1 MNLGENIYRFRTE
14 KNMSQGDLADALD
27 VSRQSVSKWENNSST
42 PELEKLIKMSDLFG
56 ISLDELVSGKR
67 AEPKAQTIYGEK
79 PHHFSKREQLGLIFW
94 CFAAL
99 LVLAFALAR
108 EGLTGLVP
116 AVPLIFCGCFFYFD
130 TPHPGLDCC
139 WALCIPLMITFS
151 AGYVRSDFSNLISL
165 IIKIPL
171 FIFTLRTLR
180 NDPVELTKPVK
191 LFLLTG
197 YLLWFGY
204 ILWFL
209 IRHFTPYVISTEW
222 AWFLVNLTDVLAF
235 ALFTGLLSVT
245 TRLLRQK
252 QTEHCP

>member
-27 VSRQSVSKWENNSST
+27 VSRQSVSKWENNSAT
-42 PELEKLIKMSDLFG
+42 PELEKLMKMSELFG
-56 ISLDELVSGKR
+56 IPLDELVSGER
-67 AEPKAQTIYGEK
+67 TEPKVQTIYIEK
-79 PHHFSKREQLGLIFW
+79 QHHFSKREQIGIVSW

-99 LVLAFALAR
+99 LILAFALAH
-108 EGLTGLVP
+108 EGLSGFLP
-116 AVPLIFCGCFFYFD
+116 AVPLIFCGCFYYFD
-130 TPHPGLDCC
+130 APHPGLGCS
-139 WALCIPLMITFS
+139 WALCLPLMITFS

-165 IIKIPL
+165 IIKVPL

-180 NDPVELTKPVK
+180 NDPVKLKRSVK
-191 LFLLTG
+191 CLLLAG

-222 AWFLVNLTDVLAF
+222 AWLLTNLADVSAF

-245 TRLLRQK
+245 TRLLNRK
-252 QTEHCP
+252 